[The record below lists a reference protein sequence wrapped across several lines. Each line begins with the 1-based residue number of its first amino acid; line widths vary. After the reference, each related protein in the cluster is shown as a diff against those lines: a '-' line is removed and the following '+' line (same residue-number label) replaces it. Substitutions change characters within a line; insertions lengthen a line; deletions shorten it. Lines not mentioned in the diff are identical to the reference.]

1 MPETLDQLHEIVE
14 RGLGDPP
21 PMSSIRGRYVRRRRR
36 RMIPAASLVAA
47 SVVAV
52 IAIAVARPS
61 HHLSP
66 TLGGHITSS
75 PVRVDTSLTPPGWAA
90 VDFGYAQ
97 LSVPGSW
104 TVVLG
109 QSFCY
114 AAVRSAGAVELGSP
128 ISQGSPPPCT
138 HTSRSSHTSWAM
150 IEPFDPF
157 DPTSR
162 AITGRA
168 RYVNGI
174 RVYQIA
180 DGSDVAY
187 VVPSLAV
194 KIELFGPDATR
205 VIGTLT
211 HSPRQVVLSNG
222 PVAAP
227 PTWKYVAFDGLS
239 VQVPPADYVFPT
251 TGSTYP
257 IYTCSLLGTTALSS
271 QVFRDIDATKTSP
284 SGCPNFSESAAS
296 VFGQARTG
304 VQIHARVD
312 SAVTQDGFSD
322 LGACFSV
329 HSFKVCPYALPE
341 LDILAVRVS
350 GNSLPHSLLVLIGLS
365 GSGLDAERVLYSM
378 RLDVHG
384 EVAAS

>member
-1 MPETLDQLHEIVE
+1 
-14 RGLGDPP
+14 
-21 PMSSIRGRYVRRRRR
+21 
-36 RMIPAASLVAA
+36 MIPAVSLIAA

-61 HHLSP
+61 HHLN
-66 TLGGHITSS
+66 TTGGGHLTAG
-75 PVRVDTSLTPPGWAA
+75 PVQVDTSLTPPGWAA
-90 VDFGYAQ
+90 VDFGDAQ

-109 QSFCY
+109 QSFCD
-114 AAVRSAGAVELGSP
+114 AAVRSGGAVELGSP

-138 HTSRSSHTSWAM
+138 HAQHASWAT
-150 IEPFDPF
+150 IEPFN
-157 DPTSR
+157 PTR
-162 AITGRA
+162 ATPGRA
-168 RYVNGI
+168 GYVNGI
-174 RVYQIA
+174 RVYRIA
-180 DGSDVAY
+180 AGSDMGY
-187 VVPSLAV
+187 VVPSLRV

-227 PTWKYVAFDGLS
+227 STWRYVAFDGLS
-239 VQVPPADYVFPT
+239 VQVPPADHVFPK

-257 IYTCSLLGTTALSS
+257 IFTCSLLGTTALIN
-271 QVFRDIDATKTSP
+271 QVFRDTDATKTGP
-284 SGCPNFSESAAS
+284 LLCPYVPESAAI

-322 LGACFSV
+322 LLACITV
-329 HSFKVCPYALPE
+329 HGFKVCPYASPE
-341 LDILAVRVS
+341 LDILAVKVS
-350 GNSLPHSLLVLIGLS
+350 GNSLLHPLLVLIGLS
-365 GSGLDAERVLYSM
+365 GSGLDAGRVLYSM
-378 RLDVHG
+378 RLDVHAD
-384 EVAAS
+384 VAAS